1 MRSFFLAWLVL
12 GLLLLG
18 PGRFTHAS
26 DRLEIAGFLT
36 ATDQEAT
43 DGYFSLG
50 DDAMVVVTQASGLQR
65 WLKGHA
71 GQRVRVTLEPAG
83 TEP

>member
-1 MRSFFLAWLVL
+1 MRFFSLAWLVL
-12 GLLLLG
+12 AFLLLG
-18 PGRFTHAS
+18 LGHYTHAG

-36 ATDQEAT
+36 ATDQEAA

-71 GQRVRVTLEPAG
+71 GQRVRLSLEPAG

>member
-1 MRSFFLAWLVL
+1 MRSFFLALLVL
-12 GLLLLG
+12 AFLLLG
-18 PGRFTHAS
+18 PGRFTHAG

-36 ATDQEAT
+36 ATDQEAA

-50 DDAMVVVTQASGLQR
+50 DDAMVVVTHASGLQR

-71 GQRVRVTLEPAG
+71 GQRIRVTLEPEER
-83 TEP
+83 EP

>member
-1 MRSFFLAWLVL
+1 MRSYFLAWLVL
-12 GLLLLG
+12 AFLLLG
-18 PGRFTHAS
+18 LGRLTHAG

-36 ATDQEAT
+36 ATDQEAA

-50 DDAMVVVTQASGLQR
+50 DDAMLVVTQPSGLQR
-65 WLKGHA
+65 WLKDHA

-83 TEP
+83 PER

>member
-1 MRSFFLAWLVL
+1 MRVLFLTCLMVA
-12 GLLLLG
+12 LLLFGLG
-18 PGRFTHAS
+18 RLTHAG

-36 ATDQEAT
+36 ATEQEAA

-50 DDAMVVVTQASGLQR
+50 DDAMVVVTHASGLQR

-71 GQRVRVTLEPAG
+71 GQRIRVTLEPEER
-83 TEP
+83 EP